1 MDVRKRKWQFHTH
14 CRFNGDAHSA
24 YKQLVQ
30 ANVQPK
36 RFMLLTVASVG
47 RFDRGFFFLATLGKS
62 AHFTNSPLDQLNAN
76 GEILKITTNK
86 KMVVSISKWRK
97 RERKNKNENE
107 NKHKTKCMCLF
118 MMLHFQENEIHLRCC
133 SS

>member
-86 KMVVSISKWRK
+86 KNVRKYFQMEKKREKKK
-97 RERKNKNENE
+97 RERERK
-107 NKHKTKCMCLF
+107 
-118 MMLHFQENEIHLRCC
+118 
-133 SS
+133 